1 MSTLLLH
8 RITFDG
14 RHGATEAERR
24 DLRTFEADIEIEA
37 PLDRAAASDELADT
51 IDYREVAQTIVALG
65 TAEPHHLLES
75 LARRMLDELG
85 AKFPT
90 ASLRLEL
97 RKLAPPGCPGQPA
110 WAAGRMVRR

>member
-8 RITFDG
+8 RITFEG

-24 DLRTFEADIEIEA
+24 TVRTFEADVEIEA
-37 PLDRAAASDELADT
+37 PLDRAASTDELADT
-51 IDYREVAQTIVALG
+51 IDYREVAAIIVALG
-65 TAEPHHLLES
+65 TAEPHHLIES
-75 LARRMLDELG
+75 LARRMLDEL
-85 AKFPT
+85 AARFPT

-110 WAAGRMVRR
+110 WAAVRMVR